1 MKPSIGRIVHYQLG
15 ASDVAEI
22 QRRRGDDFRGN
33 PVKVGEV
40 YPAMIV
46 RVNGNPEQPSVTV
59 NLKLFLDGIDV
70 DWFASRMQGNGAFMW
85 KWPGQVTPIG
95 VTYGARM

>member
-15 ASDVAEI
+15 ASDVTEI
-22 QRRRGDDFRGN
+22 QQRRGDVFRGS
-33 PVKVGEV
+33 PVKVGDV

-46 RVNGNPEQPSVTV
+46 RVNGDPESPSVTV

-70 DWFASRMQGNGAFMW
+70 DWFTSRMHGNGAFMW
-85 KWPGQVTPIG
+85 KWPGQAAPIG
-95 VTYGARM
+95 VSYGNGI